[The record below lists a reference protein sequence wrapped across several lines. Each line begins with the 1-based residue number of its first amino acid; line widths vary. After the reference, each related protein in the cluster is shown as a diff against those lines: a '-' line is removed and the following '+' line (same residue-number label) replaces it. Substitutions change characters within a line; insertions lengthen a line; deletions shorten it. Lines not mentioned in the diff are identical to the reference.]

1 MDIKEALEEL
11 SILFDALYVTG
22 CMTDEEGELANEI
35 EDTIRSYVKE
45 KESGK

>member
-11 SILFDALYVTG
+11 GTLFDTLYSAG

-45 KESGK
+45 KENEK